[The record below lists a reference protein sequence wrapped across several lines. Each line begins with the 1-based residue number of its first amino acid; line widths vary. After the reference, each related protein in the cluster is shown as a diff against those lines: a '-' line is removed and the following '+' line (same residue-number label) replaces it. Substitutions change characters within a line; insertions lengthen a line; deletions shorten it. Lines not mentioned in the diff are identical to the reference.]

1 MLKFYIHA
9 IGKLKNAHISELILD
24 YKKRMVGHLEIRE
37 FELKKANNLSTQ
49 AIKEHE
55 AKLLL
60 ADIPDN
66 ACVIA
71 MDETGM
77 TFSSREFAG
86 YISRESTAGFSSFV
100 FIIGGADGLHDIV
113 RKSAHK
119 IFSLG
124 RITLP
129 HMLARL
135 VLVEQIYRA
144 ERIMANHPYD
154 K

>member
-9 IGKLKNAHISELILD
+9 IGKLKNAHISELIFD
-24 YKKRMVGHLEIRE
+24 YKKRLNSHLEIQE
-37 FELKKANNLSTQ
+37 FELKKAKNLSVDSV
-49 AIKEHE
+49 KEHE

-60 ADIPDN
+60 SDIPDN

-71 MDETGM
+71 MDETGT

-86 YISRESTAGFSSFV
+86 YISRKSTAGFSTFV
-100 FIIGGADGLHDIV
+100 FIIGGADGLHDSI
-113 RKSAHK
+113 RKSAHQV
-119 IFSLG
+119 FSLG

-144 ERIMANHPYD
+144 ERIMDNHPYD

>member
-1 MLKFYIHA
+1 LLKFYIHA
-9 IGKLKNAHISELILD
+9 IGKLKNAHISELIFD
-24 YKKRMVGHLEIRE
+24 YKKRLNSHLEIQE
-37 FELKKANNLSTQ
+37 FELKKAKNLSVDSV
-49 AIKEHE
+49 KEHE

-60 ADIPDN
+60 SDIPDN

-71 MDETGM
+71 MDETGT

-86 YISRESTAGFSSFV
+86 YISRKSTAGFSTFV
-100 FIIGGADGLHDIV
+100 FIIGGADGLHDSI
-113 RKSAHK
+113 RKSAHQV
-119 IFSLG
+119 FSLG

-144 ERIMANHPYD
+144 ERIMDNHPYD

>member
-1 MLKFYIHA
+1 
-9 IGKLKNAHISELILD
+9 
-24 YKKRMVGHLEIRE
+24 MVGHLEIRE

-60 ADIPDN
+60 ADIP
-66 ACVIA
+66 
-71 MDETGM
+71 
-77 TFSSREFAG
+77 REFAG

-100 FIIGGADGLHDIV
+100 FIIGGADGLHDSV